1 MNRLGIRHRLRDNR
15 GQNLV
20 EFAMC
25 ALLTV
30 MMLLAVIEFGRMV
43 LCYTTVCNAARMG
56 VRYAMVHGSDN
67 SVTTAQIQ
75 AVVNN
80 FLSGAAIDASSAT
93 VTPSY
98 PGYLSCGA
106 GSKLPGC
113 PVKVTVTYPYQTMV
127 SYFPISVTLS
137 SQSQGVI
144 TF

>member
-1 MNRLGIRHRLRDNR
+1 MSRRGARQRVRDNQ
-15 GQNLV
+15 GQSLV
-20 EFAMC
+20 EFALC
-25 ALLTV
+25 TLLTL
-30 MMLLAVIEFGRMV
+30 MMLLAVIEFGRLV
-43 LCYTTVCNAARMG
+43 LVYTTVCNAARIG

-67 SVTTAQIQ
+67 VVTTAQIQ
-75 AVVNN
+75 TVVNN
-80 FLSGAAIDASSAT
+80 FLSAAAIDTSSAT

-98 PGYLSCGA
+98 PGYLSCGS

-113 PVKVTVTYPYQTMV
+113 PVKVTVSYPYQTML